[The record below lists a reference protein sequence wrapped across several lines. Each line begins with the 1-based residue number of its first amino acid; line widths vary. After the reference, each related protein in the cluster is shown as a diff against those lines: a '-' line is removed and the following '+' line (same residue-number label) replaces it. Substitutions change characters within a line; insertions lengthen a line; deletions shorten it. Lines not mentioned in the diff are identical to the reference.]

1 MNKNTEGAI
10 FKKTPKFYFKLF
22 TSVFVLSAFTVGGGY
37 VIVPLMKKE
46 YVDKLKWIKSE
57 EMIDIIAIAQ
67 SSPGAMAVNTAVLVG
82 YRTGGVLGAIIG
94 SLGAVIPPLIS
105 ITLIY
110 SAYEALK
117 DNKIAY
123 AFLSGVKIGVAAV
136 IIDVVIGM
144 VSSILKKRKV
154 SSIFILLISF
164 LLVYFAKVNVILVTF
179 GCIFIGVISSFIQ
192 TINKR
197 KTGDKQKGEL

>member
-1 MNKNTEGAI
+1 MKRTV
-10 FKKTPKFYFKLF
+10 KFYFKLF
-22 TSVFVLSAFTVGGGY
+22 MSVFVISAITVGGGY

-57 EMIDIIAIAQ
+57 EMVALIAIAQ

-82 YRTGGVLGAIIG
+82 YRTGGVLGAVIG
-94 SLGAVIPPLIS
+94 ALGAVIPPLIS

-110 SAYEALK
+110 FAYAAFKE
-117 DNKIAY
+117 NKIAY

-144 VSSILKKRKV
+144 VSSILKKK
-154 SSIFILLISF
+154 SILSIFILLISF
-164 LLVYFAKVNVILVTF
+164 LLVYFARVNVIIVIF
-179 GCIFIGVISSFIQ
+179 GCILIGIISSLFQIGGR
-192 TINKR
+192 NKS
-197 KTGDKQKGEL
+197 GGSQKGEA

>member
-1 MNKNTEGAI
+1 MKRTV
-10 FKKTPKFYFKLF
+10 KFYFKLF
-22 TSVFVLSAFTVGGGY
+22 MSVFVISAFTVGGGY

-57 EMIDIIAIAQ
+57 EMVDLIAIAQ

-82 YRTGGVLGAIIG
+82 YRTGGVLGAVIG
-94 SLGAVIPPLIS
+94 ALGAVIPPLIS

-110 SAYEALK
+110 FAYAAFKE
-117 DNKIAY
+117 NKIAY

-144 VSSILKKRKV
+144 VSSILKKK
-154 SSIFILLISF
+154 SILSIFILLISF
-164 LLVYFAKVNVILVTF
+164 LLVYFARVNVIIVIF
-179 GCIFIGVISSFIQ
+179 GCILIGIISSLFQIGGR
-192 TINKR
+192 NKS
-197 KTGDKQKGEL
+197 GGSQKGEA

>member
-1 MNKNTEGAI
+1 MKRTV
-10 FKKTPKFYFKLF
+10 KFYFKLF
-22 TSVFVLSAFTVGGGY
+22 MSVFVISAFTVGGGY

-57 EMIDIIAIAQ
+57 EMVDLIAIAQ

-82 YRTGGVLGAIIG
+82 YRTGGVLGAVIG
-94 SLGAVIPPLIS
+94 ALGAVIPPLIS

-110 SAYEALK
+110 FAYAAFKE
-117 DNKIAY
+117 NKIAY

-144 VSSILKKRKV
+144 VSSILKKR
-154 SSIFILLISF
+154 SILSIFILLISF
-164 LLVYFAKVNVILVTF
+164 LLVYFARVNVIIVTF
-179 GCIFIGVISSFIQ
+179 GCILIGI
-192 TINKR
+192 INSLFQIGGRNKS
-197 KTGDKQKGEL
+197 GGSQKGEA

>member
-1 MNKNTEGAI
+1 MKRTV
-10 FKKTPKFYFKLF
+10 KFYFKLF
-22 TSVFVLSAFTVGGGY
+22 MSVFVISAITVGGGY

-57 EMIDIIAIAQ
+57 EMVDLIAIAQ

-82 YRTGGVLGAIIG
+82 YRTGGVLGAVIG
-94 SLGAVIPPLIS
+94 ALGAVVPPLIS

-110 SAYEALK
+110 FAYAAFKE
-117 DNKIAY
+117 NKIAY

-144 VSSILKKRKV
+144 VSSILKKK
-154 SSIFILLISF
+154 SILSIFILLISF
-164 LLVYFAKVNVILVTF
+164 LLVYFARVNVIIVIF
-179 GCIFIGVISSFIQ
+179 GCILIGI
-192 TINKR
+192 INSLFQIGGRNKS
-197 KTGDKQKGEL
+197 GGSQKGEA

>member
-1 MNKNTEGAI
+1 MKRTV
-10 FKKTPKFYFKLF
+10 KFYFKLF
-22 TSVFVLSAFTVGGGY
+22 MSVFVISAFTVGGGY

-57 EMIDIIAIAQ
+57 EMVDLIAIAQ

-94 SLGAVIPPLIS
+94 ALGAVIPPLIS

-110 SAYEALK
+110 FAYAAFKE
-117 DNKIAY
+117 NKIAY

-144 VSSILKKRKV
+144 VSSILKKR
-154 SSIFILLISF
+154 SILSIFILLISF
-164 LLVYFAKVNVILVTF
+164 LLVYFARVNVIIVIF
-179 GCIFIGVISSFIQ
+179 GCILIGIISSLFQIGGR
-192 TINKR
+192 NK
-197 KTGDKQKGEL
+197 KGSSQKGEA

>member
-1 MNKNTEGAI
+1 MKRTV
-10 FKKTPKFYFKLF
+10 KFYFKLF
-22 TSVFVLSAFTVGGGY
+22 MSVFVISAFTVGGGY

-57 EMIDIIAIAQ
+57 EMVDLIAIAQ

-82 YRTGGVLGAIIG
+82 YRTGGVLGAVIG
-94 SLGAVIPPLIS
+94 ALGAVVPPLIS

-110 SAYEALK
+110 FAYAAFKE
-117 DNKIAY
+117 NKIAY

-144 VSSILKKRKV
+144 VSSILKKR
-154 SSIFILLISF
+154 SILSIFILLISF
-164 LLVYFAKVNVILVTF
+164 LLVYFARVNVIIVIF
-179 GCIFIGVISSFIQ
+179 GCILIGI
-192 TINKR
+192 INSLFQIGGRNKS
-197 KTGDKQKGEL
+197 GGSQKGEA

>member
-1 MNKNTEGAI
+1 MKRTV
-10 FKKTPKFYFKLF
+10 KFYFKLF
-22 TSVFVLSAFTVGGGY
+22 MSVFVISAITVGGGY

-57 EMIDIIAIAQ
+57 EMVDLIAIAQ

-82 YRTGGVLGAIIG
+82 YRTGGVLGAVIG
-94 SLGAVIPPLIS
+94 ALGAVIPPLIS

-110 SAYEALK
+110 FAYAAFKE
-117 DNKIAY
+117 NKIAY

-144 VSSILKKRKV
+144 VSSILKKK
-154 SSIFILLISF
+154 SILSIFILLISF
-164 LLVYFAKVNVILVTF
+164 LLVYFARVNVIIVIF
-179 GCIFIGVISSFIQ
+179 GCILIGIISSLFQIGGR
-192 TINKR
+192 NKS
-197 KTGDKQKGEL
+197 GGSQKGEA

>member
-1 MNKNTEGAI
+1 MKRTV
-10 FKKTPKFYFKLF
+10 KFYFKLF
-22 TSVFVLSAFTVGGGY
+22 MSVFVISAFTVGGGY

-57 EMIDIIAIAQ
+57 EMVDLIAIAQ

-94 SLGAVIPPLIS
+94 ALGAVIPPLIS

-110 SAYEALK
+110 FAYAAFKE
-117 DNKIAY
+117 NKIAY

-144 VSSILKKRKV
+144 VSSILKKR
-154 SSIFILLISF
+154 SILSIFILLISF
-164 LLVYFAKVNVILVTF
+164 LLVYFARVNVIIVIF
-179 GCIFIGVISSFIQ
+179 GCILIGIISSLFQIGGR
-192 TINKR
+192 NK
-197 KTGDKQKGEL
+197 KGGSQKGEA

>member
-1 MNKNTEGAI
+1 MKRTV
-10 FKKTPKFYFKLF
+10 KFYFKLF
-22 TSVFVLSAFTVGGGY
+22 MSVFVISAITVGGGY

-57 EMIDIIAIAQ
+57 EMVDLIAIAQ

-82 YRTGGVLGAIIG
+82 YRTGGVLGAVIG
-94 SLGAVIPPLIS
+94 ALGAVVPPLIS

-110 SAYEALK
+110 FAYAAFKE
-117 DNKIAY
+117 NKIAY

-144 VSSILKKRKV
+144 VSSILKKR
-154 SSIFILLISF
+154 SILSIFILLISF
-164 LLVYFAKVNVILVTF
+164 LLVYFARVNVIIVTF
-179 GCIFIGVISSFIQ
+179 GCILIGI
-192 TINKR
+192 INSLFQIGGRNKS
-197 KTGDKQKGEL
+197 GGSQKGEA

>member
-1 MNKNTEGAI
+1 MKRTV
-10 FKKTPKFYFKLF
+10 KFYFKLF
-22 TSVFVLSAFTVGGGY
+22 MSVFVISAFTVGGGY

-57 EMIDIIAIAQ
+57 EMVDLIAIAQ

-82 YRTGGVLGAIIG
+82 YRTGGVLGAVIG
-94 SLGAVIPPLIS
+94 ASGAVVPPLIS

-110 SAYEALK
+110 FAYAAFKE
-117 DNKIAY
+117 NKIAY

-144 VSSILKKRKV
+144 VSSILKKRSV
-154 SSIFILLISF
+154 LSILILLISF
-164 LLVYFAKVNVILVTF
+164 LLVYFARVNVMIVIF
-179 GCIFIGVISSFIQ
+179 GCILIGVISSLFQIGGR
-192 TINKR
+192 NKSD
-197 KTGDKQKGEL
+197 GSQKGEA

>member
-1 MNKNTEGAI
+1 MKRTV
-10 FKKTPKFYFKLF
+10 KFYFKLF
-22 TSVFVLSAFTVGGGY
+22 MSVFVISAITVGGGY

-57 EMIDIIAIAQ
+57 EMVDLIAIAQ

-82 YRTGGVLGAIIG
+82 YRTGGVMGAVIG
-94 SLGAVIPPLIS
+94 ALGAVIPPLIS

-110 SAYEALK
+110 FAYAAFKE
-117 DNKIAY
+117 NKIAY

-144 VSSILKKRKV
+144 VSSILKKR
-154 SSIFILLISF
+154 SILSIFILLISF
-164 LLVYFAKVNVILVTF
+164 LLVYFARVNVIIVIF
-179 GCIFIGVISSFIQ
+179 GCILIGIISSLFQIGGR
-192 TINKR
+192 NKS
-197 KTGDKQKGEL
+197 GGSQKGEA